1 MKQFTINE
9 FEFKVGN
16 NVTEND
22 KLLDD
27 ANQNDIW
34 FHLVNHPSP
43 HGILF
48 VKELVPNSNTIFQCA
63 AYIKEYSKLKNLKN
77 VKIIYT
83 QRKFIKKTKTI
94 GTVIVSKKNIIKV

>member
-9 FEFKVGN
+9 FVLKIGN
-16 NVTEND
+16 NANEND
-22 KLLDD
+22 KLLNE

-34 FHLVNHPSP
+34 FHLENNPSP

-48 VKELVPNSNTIFQCA
+48 VQEDVPNSNTIFQCA
-63 AYIKEYSKLKNLKN
+63 SYIKEYSKQKNLKN